1 MDVLIT
7 AVGHRTEHWT
17 DLFAILARRPGLRTT
32 VVVSDV
38 TELTIAGLDRV
49 AASSSNFTYHRLP
62 HRMGELR
69 TGHMASI
76 MFRPTALRRLPV
88 HRPDVMHIIG
98 EPAYLSTFQLRR
110 LRDRRWPGTPITHYA
125 AQNVVTSFP
134 IPFPW
139 LERRAYQSID
149 HMLPITPAAQHVVA
163 AKGYRGRTT
172 IVPLGVDSEIFTPN
186 GHNGTE
192 ISSGPDGQRRFTVG
206 FVGRLERYK
215 GVESLIEVT
224 RALDCNLLIVGRG
237 SLEDRVRQ
245 ASVERPGKVEL
256 HDWVDHAKLP
266 DLLRQMNALIL
277 PSQGIVQ
284 RNVVPWVAIPLR
296 EQFGRVLIEAMAC
309 GVPVIGTDVGEISH
323 VIGPAGLV
331 VPPDDPVALADSLA
345 KVRDTPGL
353 AAELRDNGIA
363 RVARMFSWERIADQ
377 LQSVWADVH
386 GRSTVASRGLEQ
398 A

>member
-17 DLFAILARRPGLRTT
+17 DLFAILASRPGLRTT

-38 TELTIAGLDRV
+38 TEMTIAGLDRV
-49 AASSSNFTYHRLP
+49 VASSSSFTYHRLP
-62 HRMGELR
+62 HRMGESR

-76 MFRPTALRRLPV
+76 TFRPSALRRLRV

-125 AQNVVTSFP
+125 AQNVVTNFP

-139 LERRAYQSID
+139 LERRAYRSID
-149 HMLPITPAAQHVVA
+149 HMLPITPAAQHVLA
-163 AKGYRGRTT
+163 TKGYRGRTT
-172 IVPLGVDSEIFTPN
+172 IVPLGVDSTIFTPTR
-186 GHNGTE
+186 HNGTP
-192 ISSGPDGQRRFTVG
+192 ISASPDGQRRFTVG
-206 FVGRLERYK
+206 FVGRLERHK

-224 RALDCNLLIVGRG
+224 SALDCNLLIVGRG

-245 ASVERPGKVEL
+245 ASRERPGKVEL
-256 HDWVDHAKLP
+256 HDWVDHANLP

-331 VPPDDPVALADSLA
+331 VPPDDPIALADSLA
-345 KVRDTPGL
+345 KIRDTPGL
-353 AAELRDNGIA
+353 AAELREHGIA
-363 RVARMFSWERIADQ
+363 RAARMFSWERIADQ

-386 GRSTVASRGLEQ
+386 GRSTVARQRLEQ